1 MKSAFSIRV
10 DKKLVEKID
19 RLAKK
24 ENRSRNNYIEYLL
37 EKSVSKSA

>member
-37 EKSVSKSA
+37 EKRVSKSA